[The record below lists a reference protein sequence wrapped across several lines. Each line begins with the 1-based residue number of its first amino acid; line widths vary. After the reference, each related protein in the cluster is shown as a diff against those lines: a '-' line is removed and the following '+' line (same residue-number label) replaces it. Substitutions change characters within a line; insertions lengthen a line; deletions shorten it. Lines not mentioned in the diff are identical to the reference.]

1 MSPESQTL
9 QANHSAAAPHQFS
22 AAARPSLAAA
32 TPGWSA
38 VSSTDASVDS
48 SVVDLFCALAE
59 NSPELLPGRWSTL
72 FDVIAAEEKFWVY
85 PSAKVGEIE
94 DFGEA
99 AFVPF
104 LRRSALIKEWSQLLE
119 HARRVD
125 ACRETGRAWGYTC

>member
-9 QANHSAAAPHQFS
+9 QSNHSTTAPHQFS
-22 AAARPSLAAA
+22 AAARPALAAA
-32 TPGWSA
+32 NSGPSA
-38 VSSTDASVDS
+38 ASFTDTSVDPG
-48 SVVDLFCALAE
+48 VVDLFCALAE
-59 NSPELLPGRWSTL
+59 NSPELLPARWSTL

-85 PSAKVGEIE
+85 PSATVGEIE

-104 LRRSALIKEWSQLLE
+104 LRRSALIKEWPQLLE

>member
-1 MSPESQTL
+1 MTPETQETSSNQSLPTAF
-9 QANHSAAAPHQFS
+9 QNGTSKQ
-22 AAARPSLAAA
+22 PSLNAANTISTA
-32 TPGWSA
+32 SA
-38 VSSTDASVDS
+38 PTDGPIDP

-94 DFGEA
+94 DFGEETFA
-99 AFVPF
+99 PF
-104 LRRSALIKEWSQLLE
+104 LRRSALIKEWAQLLE

>member
-1 MSPESQTL
+1 MPTVSQNGASK
-9 QANHSAAAPHQFS
+9 Q
-22 AAARPSLAAA
+22 PSLAAA
-32 TPGWSA
+32 NCTSMASTPTTG
-38 VSSTDASVDS
+38 SVDP

-85 PSAKVGEIE
+85 PSVKVGEIE
-94 DFGEA
+94 DFGEE
-99 AFVPF
+99 AFAPF
-104 LRRSALIKEWSQLLE
+104 LRRPALVKEWAQLLE

>member
-1 MSPESQTL
+1 MSPELQTP
-9 QANHSAAAPHQFS
+9 QSSHSATAPHQFS
-22 AAARPSLAAA
+22 VAARPSLAVA
-32 TPGWSA
+32 TPGQSA
-38 VSSTDASVDS
+38 VSSTNSSVDP

-104 LRRSALIKEWSQLLE
+104 LRRSALIKEWAQLLE

>member
-1 MSPESQTL
+1 MTPEAQKIS
-9 QANHSAAAPHQFS
+9 SHQSLPTAFQNGTS
-22 AAARPSLAAA
+22 KQPSLIAANA
-32 TPGWSA
+32 TLTT
-38 VSSTDASVDS
+38 STPTDGPVDP

-104 LRRSALIKEWSQLLE
+104 LRRSALIREWSQLLE

>member
-1 MSPESQTL
+1 MSPEFRALES
-9 QANHSAAAPHQFS
+9 NHSATVPYRFS
-22 AAARPSLAAA
+22 AEARPSLAAA
-32 TPGWSA
+32 SSGASA
-38 VSSTDASVDS
+38 ASSTDSSVDP

-85 PSAKVGEIE
+85 PSATVGEIE

-104 LRRSALIKEWSQLLE
+104 LRRSALIKEWAQLLE

>member
-1 MSPESQTL
+1 MTPKTQTL
-9 QANHSAAAPHQFS
+9 PFNQPMPTVSQNGASKQ
-22 AAARPSLAAA
+22 PSLAAA
-32 TPGWSA
+32 NCTSMASTPTTG
-38 VSSTDASVDS
+38 SVDP

-85 PSAKVGEIE
+85 PSVKVGEIE
-94 DFGEA
+94 DFGEE
-99 AFVPF
+99 AFAPF
-104 LRRSALIKEWSQLLE
+104 LRRPALVKEWAQLLE

>member
-1 MSPESQTL
+1 MPCGT
-9 QANHSAAAPHQFS
+9 APS
-22 AAARPSLAAA
+22 GRYMP
-32 TPGWSA
+32 TPGGRI
-38 VSSTDASVDS
+38 TPTPD

-59 NSPELLPGRWSTL
+59 NPPELLPVRWSTL
-72 FDVIAAEEKFWVY
+72 FDVIAAEERFWVY

-104 LRRSALIKEWSQLLE
+104 LRRSALIKEWAQLLE

>member
-1 MSPESQTL
+1 MSPESQNL
-9 QANHSAAAPHQFS
+9 QSNHSSTAPQQFGAAGQAL
-22 AAARPSLAAA
+22 LAAA
-32 TPGWSA
+32 TPGPTAASF
-38 VSSTDASVDS
+38 TDTSVDP

-85 PSAKVGEIE
+85 PSATVGEIE

>member
-1 MSPESQTL
+1 MTPEAQTISSNQSL
-9 QANHSAAAPHQFS
+9 PTAFQNGTSKQ
-22 AAARPSLAAA
+22 PSLTAGCANSIA
-32 TPGWSA
+32 SKP
-38 VSSTDASVDS
+38 TDGPVDP

-72 FDVIAAEEKFWVY
+72 FDVIAAEERFWVY

-104 LRRSALIKEWSQLLE
+104 LRRSALIKEWAQLLE

-125 ACRETGRAWGYTC
+125 ACRETGREWGYTC